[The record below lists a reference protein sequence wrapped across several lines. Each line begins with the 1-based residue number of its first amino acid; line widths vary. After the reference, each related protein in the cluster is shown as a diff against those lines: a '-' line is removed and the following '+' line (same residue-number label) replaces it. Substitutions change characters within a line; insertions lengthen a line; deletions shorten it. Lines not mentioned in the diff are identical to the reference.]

1 MNNKVKI
8 SLLKYLTV
16 EKKINISKAKIF
28 IEVFENIYKDF
39 NK

>member
-1 MNNKVKI
+1 MNNKIKI
-8 SLLKYLTV
+8 SLLRYLTV

>member
-16 EKKINISKAKIF
+16 ERKINISKAKIF
-28 IEVFENIYKDF
+28 IEILEKICE
-39 NK
+39 

>member
-1 MNNKVKI
+1 MNNQMKI

-28 IEVFENIYKDF
+28 IEILEKIYE
-39 NK
+39 

>member
-16 EKKINISKAKIF
+16 ERKINILKAKIF
-28 IEVFENIYKDF
+28 IEILENIYK
-39 NK
+39 KGA

>member
-1 MNNKVKI
+1 MNNKIKI